1 MLSPHSHEENR
12 GAGGVGIVFFHL
24 LGWKWSAKFRSKG
37 RWLTGIENWGSRGKS
52 NNLCDWFCG
61 YFISACE
68 EQWGLTLSKSV
79 MGPEG
84 AGAMWLEELGQ
95 GSKEKEKEK
104 SWLLLEALASSLS
117 KAWWQEMGDIANK
130 GRCACNCR
138 QPLQWQEEPSHQQ
151 HRGHSPGSHRD
162 RARQYR
168 HHQKEMPVSFLG
180 VVQTHSILQV
190 PVEIVFL
197 QWCYSSVR
205 HAHGLWKRGNL
216 SRQVMLICTL
226 CPLDGNQIFM
236 NPLMFGMQ

>member
-117 KAWWQEMGDIANK
+117 KAWWQEMGEVTLQIKADVLAIVGNHSSDK
-130 GRCACNCR
+130 KSPHTSSTGVTLRDPTETGQGSTGTIRKRC
-138 QPLQWQEEPSHQQ
+138 QFP
-151 HRGHSPGSHRD
+151 
-162 RARQYR
+162 
-168 HHQKEMPVSFLG
+168 F
-180 VVQTHSILQV
+180 
-190 PVEIVFL
+190 
-197 QWCYSSVR
+197 
-205 HAHGLWKRGNL
+205 
-216 SRQVMLICTL
+216 
-226 CPLDGNQIFM
+226 
-236 NPLMFGMQ
+236 